1 MSAFRIDIYN
11 AAGVKIN
18 WFATMGGLAITKR
31 ASRLGE
37 LRFDVPQVVALDCGV
52 GRGKVYKLYSAV
64 DGYLGEFYHSTD
76 ALNETG
82 DVLSVT
88 CHDQLVQLTRK
99 TVGFNWTFSGLAFG
113 TAMSAIASRFGGSWA
128 VTTDHSAGD
137 FYDFTYDTAG
147 ESYFQLMEQARRSQA
162 GWFSLSGDKQIKYGR
177 WLDSRLSGSIAS
189 RFISVANASGWRITP
204 TGDVAIERITVRE
217 DSSTIVN
224 RVIAV
229 GQGLG
234 ATQLSLKYSDE
245 TSPYTVS
252 SRGNWDGS
260 NTTGTN
266 DAGAKT
272 REYYIE
278 DAASIAEYGL
288 NEATVHFDI
297 KPVTNSQADLLNA
310 GNALHTTA
318 TAYLLR
324 SRSPLINY
332 TLSVLGLPNSVTPG
346 AVVEVDYRDIAT
358 VVDANGAAVKRVKLR
373 LDKKRLFVS
382 EVASE
387 FDDVGG
393 VAKATLTVSTTGE
406 LFADSTEITTEL
418 LRDAKR
424 FKTRVSPSMCVVI
437 DAGSTQAIKSGV
449 DYVMPLKYDAAVLEL
464 NAVKF
469 VFTTGPLIS
478 YANNSTASGGGSTTS
493 SGGSSTQTSSASGS
507 ATVSSSSGGE
517 VTSGATG
524 STGKLDGF
532 LNRGDTLTGGGGST
546 STWFSFNTGSTT
558 PGSTGGVDGN
568 NPADVLGSV
577 HTYENHSHSSAA
589 HSHTV
594 ADHSH
599 TIPAHAHQYELIS
612 HTHTITI
619 SAHTHSV
626 TISDHS
632 HTVSI
637 PAHTHSVSAH
647 THDLAFGVIKDSDVP
662 TGVSVWLDGTQIT
675 QIKNYETNLFVG
687 STVSAEGT
695 YYVSLINALQGM
707 SDWRGSHTVTVK
719 CTGGKGLVSGK
730 VVQRITIQA
739 IAVAGDD

>member
-1 MSAFRIDIYN
+1 M
-11 AAGVKIN
+11 
-18 WFATMGGLAITKR
+18 
-31 ASRLGE
+31 
-37 LRFDVPQVVALDCGV
+37 
-52 GRGKVYKLYSAV
+52 
-64 DGYLGEFYHSTD
+64 
-76 ALNETG
+76 
-82 DVLSVT
+82 
-88 CHDQLVQLTRK
+88 
-99 TVGFNWTFSGLAFG
+99 
-113 TAMSAIASRFGGSWA
+113 
-128 VTTDHSAGD
+128 
-137 FYDFTYDTAG
+137 
-147 ESYFQLMEQARRSQA
+147 
-162 GWFSLSGDKQIKYGR
+162 
-177 WLDSRLSGSIAS
+177 
-189 RFISVANASGWRITP
+189 
-204 TGDVAIERITVRE
+204 
-217 DSSTIVN
+217 
-224 RVIAV
+224 
-229 GQGLG
+229 
-234 ATQLSLKYSDE
+234 
-245 TSPYTVS
+245 
-252 SRGNWDGS
+252 
-260 NTTGTN
+260 
-266 DAGAKT
+266 
-272 REYYIE
+272 
-278 DAASIAEYGL
+278 
-288 NEATVHFDI
+288 HFDI

-507 ATVSSSSGGE
+507 ATLSSSSGGS
-517 VTSGATG
+517 VTSSPTG
-524 STGKLDGF
+524 STGSTDIIG
-532 LNRGDTLTGGGGST
+532 NTVRTGYGYDASETLLQYTGYTTPS
-546 STWFSFNTGSTT
+546 NTGSTT

-589 HSHTV
+589 HSHSS
-594 ADHSH
+594 ASH
-599 TIPAHAHQYELIS
+599 RHDIANHYHLFYLPS

-619 SAHTHSV
+619 SAHTHTI

-647 THDLAFGVIKDSDVP
+647 AHDLAFGVIKDSDVP

-675 QIKNYETNLFVG
+675 QIKNYDTNLFVG

-707 SDWRGSHTVTVK
+707 SDWRGSHTVPVK